1 MDKIVKLQNAW
12 TFHFEGPSNHG
23 TPKFTPF
30 GDIRT
35 VQDFWRY
42 WNNVQ
47 IDSLPKHSKLIFLKH
62 GLSPDLTDPRVN
74 KKGGSWILTRKSEDA
89 FSTWLKCI
97 LVLIGEQCTHSD
109 VLLGTSIS
117 IQPRNMCIISIYN
130 KSSEQILVI
139 EKSERELNQLLELAK
154 GERCLRYQPNL
165 QDDENG
171 ASIKIGDNDDSF
183 SSPFIQLGKDYLNA
197 NGEKSDKTEKT
208 EKSDTKPK
216 SASKP
221 ATSETAT
228 PVLTAEP
235 PRDDMASG
243 VHRRSQSEGKLHVN
257 SIVQSERQD
266 AVNEVLSRRKRAH
279 RSLDESYKKKVYAD
293 KNADKALL
301 PKRHVRKNPSI
312 GTKRGSVDVDSDCG
326 SLDAEQVEL
335 KEDRTT
341 IIYSTPYRRQDQG
354 GRKRWVLVGIVLG
367 LVICLVVHV
376 LLATDLIPGLQRLLR
391 NYAAAK

>member
-1 MDKIVKLQNAW
+1 MDKVVKLQNAW

-23 TPKFTPF
+23 ASKFTPF

-47 IDSLPKHSKLIFLKH
+47 IDALPKHSKLIFLKH
-62 GLSPDLTDPRVN
+62 GIAPDLTDPRVN

-109 VLLGTSIS
+109 GLLGTSIS
-117 IQPRNMCIISIYN
+117 IKPRNACIISIYN
-130 KSSEQILVI
+130 KSSEQTLVI

-165 QDDENG
+165 QDDEKG

-183 SSPFIQLGKDYLNA
+183 SSPFIQLGKDYNA
-197 NGEKSDKTEKT
+197 NGDKTDKAEKSET
-208 EKSDTKPK
+208 KSDAKE
-216 SASKP
+216 AESKP
-221 ATSETAT
+221 ASTEPT
-228 PVLTAEP
+228 PVITTEP
-235 PRDDMASG
+235 PRDEMSS
-243 VHRRSQSEGKLHVN
+243 VHRRSQSEGKLNVN
-257 SIVQSERQD
+257 CIVQSDRQD
-266 AVNEVLSRRKRAH
+266 AVNEVLNRRKRAH
-279 RSLDESYKKKVYAD
+279 RSLDESYKKKVISTD

-312 GTKRGSVDVDSDCG
+312 GTKRASIDVDSDCN
-326 SLDAEQVEL
+326 SLDAENTEL

-391 NYAAAK
+391 NYAAKYT